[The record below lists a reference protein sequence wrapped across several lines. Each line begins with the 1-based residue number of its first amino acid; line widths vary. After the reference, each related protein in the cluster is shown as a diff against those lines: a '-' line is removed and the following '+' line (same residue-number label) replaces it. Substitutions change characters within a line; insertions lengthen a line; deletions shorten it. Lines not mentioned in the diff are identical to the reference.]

1 MYDRLYQDVGRGAS
15 PCPRHAAIGG
25 RTVTGDGRMLMT
37 MKVYS
42 GIAADFREKKQFF
55 LEPYRLR
62 HRGEGVT

>member
-42 GIAADFREKKQFF
+42 EALQLTPEKRSGFS
-55 LEPYRLR
+55 
-62 HRGEGVT
+62 